1 MRSADL
7 PSPAIVVGIDGSQAA
22 ISAALWAVDEA
33 VRRDIPLRL
42 VYAIEPDDRSGHE
55 RDIQEAARE
64 FAGAE
69 IAVRAAVMAVESTDE
84 PVKIEVEIAQDRP
97 ARVLREQSRSAPML
111 CVAALGIRQ
120 ATGRRVGST
129 AAALAEAAHCPV
141 AVIRGHNH
149 NPGTPRWVVAVV
161 DESPESHDVLDLAVT
176 EALLRRRAA
185 EGADDLAPTIH
196 RHVRRGCRRGQQ
208 PAHQGP
214 PGADVVPVSQIPP
227 RVGRA
232 TGGCARQ
239 HRELSGAQRR
249 LDRTRRHRASTQRGR
264 GRVARAGPLHAARCG
279 LLGADLSSP
288 QRAVRNSGPP

>member
-7 PSPAIVVGIDGSQAA
+7 PSPAVVVGIDGSQAA

-111 CVAALGIRQ
+111 CLGALGINQ

-129 AAALAEAAHCPV
+129 AAALAETAHCPV
-141 AVIRGHNH
+141 AVIRGRHP
-149 NPGTPRWVVAVV
+149 NPPVPRCVIAVV
-161 DESPESHDVLDLAVT
+161 DESPESHDVLDLAVA
-176 EALLRRRAA
+176 EALLRRAPLRVLTTWHPRFTDMS
-185 EGADDLAPTIH
+185 GLNVVADNN
-196 RHVRRGCRRGQQ
+196 RHIR
-208 PAHQGP
+208 AHQERMLSP
-214 PGADVVPVSQIPP
+214 YRKSHPDLDARPVAVPGNIESYLARNADSIGLVVI
-227 RVGRA
+227 G
-232 TGGCARQ
+232 
-239 HRELSGAQRR
+239 
-249 LDRTRRHRASTQRGR
+249 RRHTASM
-264 GRVARAGPLHAARCG
+264 AE
-279 LLGADLSSP
+279 LLGLGHSMLHDADCSVLICPVHS
-288 QRAVRNSGPP
+288 AL

>member
-7 PSPAIVVGIDGSQAA
+7 PSPAVVVGIDGSQAA

-111 CVAALGIRQ
+111 CVAALGNRQ

-129 AAALAEAAHCPV
+129 AAALAEGAHCPV

-176 EALLRRRAA
+176 EALMRHAPLRVLTAWHPRFT
-185 EGADDLAPTIH
+185 DMS
-196 RHVRRGCRRGQQ
+196 
-208 PAHQGP
+208 
-214 PGADVVPVSQIPP
+214 GADVVADNNRHIRAHQERMLSPYRRSHPELDARPVAVLGNIESYL
-227 RVGRA
+227 
-232 TGGCARQ
+232 ARNAG
-239 HRELSGAQRR
+239 LIG
-249 LDRTRRHRASTQRGR
+249 LVVIGRRHSAG
-264 GRVARAGPLHAARCG
+264 VAD
-279 LLGADLSSP
+279 LLGLGHSMLQDAGCSVLICP
-288 QRAVRNSGPP
+288 VRSAL